1 MLVVGLTG
9 GISSGKSRVLK
20 MFKDFGCK
28 AIDADEIARQ
38 LTEPGTRV
46 FAGIVEKFGEGI
58 LNRNGRLNRKML
70 AEIIFKDK
78 KKRKQLN
85 LITHPK
91 IIAEIRRKIRG
102 LQEWERKPKPGAVEG
117 KRNVLLVDIPLL
129 FEAKLEYLVDK
140 IVLVYVPQRVQIERL
155 RRDDNLT
162 YEEAKARVE
171 AQIPLCK
178 KKKHADYIISGNL
191 KPASLRKQARLL
203 YEEFLRPTR

>member
-38 LTEPGTRV
+38 LTEPG
-46 FAGIVEKFGEGI
+46 AGIFAEIVKKFGAGI
-58 LNRNGRLNRKML
+58 LNRNGRLNRKRL
-70 AEIIFKDK
+70 AKIIFRDK

-85 LITHPK
+85 LITHPR
-91 IIAEIRRKIRG
+91 IIAEIKRKIRG
-102 LQEWERKPKPGAVEG
+102 LQEWERKSRPGAGKG
-117 KRNVLLVDIPLL
+117 KRNVFLLDIPLL

-171 AQIPLCK
+171 SQIPLCK
-178 KKKHADYIISGNL
+178 KKKYADYIISGNL
-191 KPASLRKQARLL
+191 KPASLRKQVRLL
-203 YEEFLRPTR
+203 YEELLHPTW